1 MRIVHVVPALVTGG
15 AQTML
20 AKLLESEADAQDQL
34 VVALRPG
41 GGLWDRIAATGAKVE
56 SLGLTPGQVSPAAL
70 WRLARLARGWRADV
84 VHGWMYHGN
93 LAAQLAAGLTDWRI
107 PVIWNIRHSL
117 HDLAAEK
124 PATRRIIRFGAP
136 VSRFAAEIVYNS
148 AVSVAQHQ
156 ACGYAATAEVIP
168 NGFDLDRFRP
178 DAAARAA
185 FRTAL
190 GLDGATRLVGLIA
203 RDHPMKDHAS
213 MLRAAGQLADEGI
226 DLELV
231 LVGEGVTG
239 TNTALLD
246 LTRAAGLAGRVH
258 LLGERSDVPAIM
270 AALDVLVLCSAWGE
284 GFPNVLGEAMA
295 CGVPCVATD
304 VGDCRMILA
313 GLGEL
318 VPPREPEALAAA
330 LRRMLD
336 LPAARR
342 LELGAAGRRRV
353 ATDFSLPAAAARYR
367 RLYQRLAT
375 GTRRRGAGLTAGLPE
390 G

>member
-1 MRIVHVVPALVTGG
+1 
-15 AQTML
+15 
-20 AKLLESEADAQDQL
+20 
-34 VVALRPG
+34 
-41 GGLWDRIAATGAKVE
+41 
-56 SLGLTPGQVSPAAL
+56 
-70 WRLARLARGWRADV
+70 
-84 VHGWMYHGN
+84 
-93 LAAQLAAGLTDWRI
+93 
-107 PVIWNIRHSL
+107 
-117 HDLAAEK
+117 
-124 PATRRIIRFGAP
+124 
-136 VSRFAAEIVYNS
+136 
-148 AVSVAQHQ
+148 
-156 ACGYAATAEVIP
+156 
-168 NGFDLDRFRP
+168 
-178 DAAARAA
+178 
-185 FRTAL
+185 
-190 GLDGATRLVGLIA
+190 
-203 RDHPMKDHAS
+203 